1 VPAASARRGARP
13 GFTLVELLF
22 TLALATLVAGLAVP
36 QALASLGALRG
47 RAAARYLAGRMAL
60 ARTQAVARGSA
71 VALRFVEDTEGVSF
85 SSFEDG
91 NRNGV
96 RVRDIDLL
104 LDPLIQPPVRLE
116 DLFPGT
122 AIALTPGTPAAAA
135 IMLGGT
141 DLLSFSPT
149 GSSTSGTIHVRG
161 PDGMQWAVRVLGV
174 TGRVRVLK
182 YAPAA
187 GEWIDT
193 W

>member
-1 VPAASARRGARP
+1 MLVAEWP
-13 GFTLVELLF
+13 GFTLIELLF
-22 TLALATLVAGLAVP
+22 TLALTTLVASFAVP
-36 QALASLGALRG
+36 QVLASMGALRG

-71 VALRFVEDTEGVSF
+71 VALRFVEDKAGVSF
-85 SSFEDG
+85 STFEDG
-91 NRNGV
+91 NGNGV
-96 RVRDIDLL
+96 RVKDIDLR
-104 LDPLIQPPVRLE
+104 LDTLIEPPARLE

-122 AIALTPGTPAAAA
+122 AIALTSGTPAAAA

-141 DLLSFSPT
+141 DLLSFSPS

-161 PDGMQWAVRVLGV
+161 PDGAQWAVRILGV

-182 YAPAA
+182 YAPVAR
-187 GEWIDT
+187 EWIET